1 MSSKR
6 KKRQAEWEK
15 REAKRAEKKFSWDRF
30 QKAKDAN
37 NIEEMAGLL
46 GVRLK

>member
-15 REAKRAEKKFSWDRF
+15 RKAKRAEKRFSWERF
-30 QKAKDAN
+30 QKAKDDGN
-37 NIEEMAGLL
+37 MEEMALLL
-46 GVRLK
+46 GVRLR

>member
-6 KKRQAEWEK
+6 KQRQVEWEK
-15 REAKRAEKKFSWDRF
+15 REKKRAEKRFSWERF
-30 QKAKDAN
+30 QKAKDAG

-46 GVRLK
+46 GVRLR